1 VVPTQMLA
9 YPNVPWDTGPER
21 IQQGNRRGRLAT
33 TSGGRRKVGHAS
45 LPVIKRCG
53 MRKISNQQSPKII
66 GASVTRLE
74 DEPLVRGR
82 GLFAADVSFPHQ
94 LHMRV
99 VRSPVA
105 HARIGAVEIAKA
117 VSAPGVV
124 AIWTGR
130 DLADLAPIDFRDDRV
145 EKLVP
150 YRQPVLARDRVRYV
164 GEPVAAVFAEN
175 PYQAEDAAEQVT
187 VALDELLPLM
197 SADAAPGEFAPGLTT
212 EPMIIEK
219 SYGDVE
225 HAFRTAHAVVELDLS
240 IGRHSGVP
248 LETRGAIARY
258 DSDRDILELHGAAK
272 VPHRNREQ
280 LARILQRPLAGVH
293 LFEGHV
299 GGGFGVRGELYPE
312 DVLVCLGALR
322 LARPVKWIE
331 DRHEHLVATNHSRQ
345 QRHQVRAAVDA
356 EGFILAIDDRFLH
369 DQGAYVRTH
378 GARVVDLTA
387 GMLPG
392 PYRLPA
398 YRAAGHY
405 RLTNKTPAATYRSPG
420 RYESTFVR
428 ERLLDA
434 VAHRV
439 GIDRVEVRRR
449 NLIGTDDMPFARPLD
464 ALGDDVVLD
473 SGDYAGLL
481 DKTLARVEWTKLNA
495 TLAQRRRDGETVGAG
510 LAMFVEK
517 SGLGPSDGVK
527 VTVDANGHV
536 EVVTGGAS
544 LGQGFETV
552 MAQICAETLGVDYR
566 RITVVHGQTNR
577 IAHGVG
583 AHATRATVM
592 TGSATQV
599 AALKVRALALDVAA
613 QLLQAASA
621 ELTIADGR
629 VIRTG
634 MPAGPSL
641 DLGEIARKLVPGSK
655 LLNGREP
662 GLAAEGWF
670 HTEHMTYPYG
680 VHVAVVAIDRGTGHV
695 AVEKY
700 LIAYDVGRAVNPML
714 VEGQLVGGLAQGLGG
729 ALSEEF
735 RYDERGEP
743 LSVTFADYLV
753 PGLRDVPCADVL
765 LTQDTPSPRNPLGLK
780 GAGEGG
786 VNAVGAAIAAAIDDA
801 IGQPGAIVA
810 LPVTPA
816 RVKALLDRPPG
827 SKESR
832 PARAVD
838 KAI

>member
-1 VVPTQMLA
+1 
-9 YPNVPWDTGPER
+9 
-21 IQQGNRRGRLAT
+21 
-33 TSGGRRKVGHAS
+33 
-45 LPVIKRCG
+45 
-53 MRKISNQQSPKII
+53 
-66 GASVTRLE
+66 
-74 DEPLVRGR
+74 
-82 GLFAADVSFPHQ
+82 
-94 LHMRV
+94 
-99 VRSPVA
+99 
-105 HARIGAVEIAKA
+105 
-117 VSAPGVV
+117 
-124 AIWTGR
+124 
-130 DLADLAPIDFRDDRV
+130 
-145 EKLVP
+145 
-150 YRQPVLARDRVRYV
+150 
-164 GEPVAAVFAEN
+164 
-175 PYQAEDAAEQVT
+175 
-187 VALDELLPLM
+187 
-197 SADAAPGEFAPGLTT
+197 
-212 EPMIIEK
+212 
-219 SYGDVE
+219 
-225 HAFRTAHAVVELDLS
+225 
-240 IGRHSGVP
+240 
-248 LETRGAIARY
+248 
-258 DSDRDILELHGAAK
+258 
-272 VPHRNREQ
+272 
-280 LARILQRPLAGVH
+280 VH

-322 LARPVKWIE
+322 LRRPVKWIE

-345 QRHQVRAAVDA
+345 QRHQIRAAVDRT
-356 EGFILAIDDRFLH
+356 GFILGIEDRFFH

-434 VAHRV
+434 IAQRL

-449 NLIGTDDMPFARPLD
+449 NLIGTAEMPFARPLD

-481 DKTLARVEWTKLNA
+481 DKALERVEWRKLKA
-495 TLAQRRRDGETVGAG
+495 GLAQRRRDGETVGAG

-517 SGLGPSDGVK
+517 SGLGPADGVK
-527 VTVDANGHV
+527 VTVDPSGHV

-552 MAQICAETLGVDYR
+552 MAQICADTLGVDYR
-566 RITVVHGQTNR
+566 RIRVVHGRTDR
-577 IAHGVG
+577 IEHGIG

-592 TGSATQV
+592 TGSATHV
-599 AALKVRALALDVAA
+599 AALKARALALEIAA
-613 QLLQAASA
+613 QLLQAPSD
-621 ELTIADGR
+621 ELTIAAGR
-629 VIRTG
+629 VIRKD

-641 DLGEIARKLVPGSK
+641 DLGEIARKLAPGSK

-680 VHVAVVAIDRGTGHV
+680 VHIAVVAIDRGTGRV
-695 AVEKY
+695 EVEKY

-714 VEGQLVGGLAQGLGG
+714 VDGQLVGGLAQGLGG

-753 PGLRDVPCADVL
+753 PTLRDVPAVDVL
-765 LTQDTPSPRNPLGLK
+765 LTQDAPSPRNPLGLK

-786 VNAVGAAIAAAIDDA
+786 VNAVGAAIASAIDDA

-810 LPVTPA
+810 LPVTPG
-816 RVKALLDRPPG
+816 RLKALLNKQDEQ
-827 SKESR
+827 SEESR

-838 KAI
+838 KAM

>member
-1 VVPTQMLA
+1 MKGA
-9 YPNVPWDTGPER
+9 
-21 IQQGNRRGRLAT
+21 
-33 TSGGRRKVGHAS
+33 AS
-45 LPVIKRCG
+45 LKE
-53 MRKISNQQSPKII
+53 NLHPKLI

-82 GLFAADVSFPHQ
+82 GLFAADVSFPYQ

-105 HARIGAVEIAKA
+105 HAGIGAVEIGKA
-117 VSAPGVV
+117 LSMPGVV
-124 AIWTGR
+124 AVWTGR

-145 EKLVP
+145 ERLVP

-164 GEPVAAVFAEN
+164 GEPIAVVFAED

-187 VALDELLPLM
+187 AELDELPPLV
-197 SADAAPGEFAPGLTT
+197 SSDAAPGEFAPGLST
-212 EPMIIEK
+212 EPMIVEK
-219 SYGDVE
+219 HYGDLD
-225 HAFRTAHAVVELDLS
+225 HAFRSAHAVVELDLS

-258 DSDRDILELHGAAK
+258 DAARDMLELHGAAK

-280 LARILQRPLAGVH
+280 LAKILQRPLSSLH

-322 LARPVKWIE
+322 LRRPVKWIE
-331 DRHEHLVATNHSRQ
+331 DRQEHFVATNHSRQ
-345 QRHQVRAAVDA
+345 QRHKIRAAVDST
-356 EGFILAIDDRFLH
+356 GFILGMEDEFFH

-398 YRAAGHY
+398 YRAAGRY

-420 RYESTFVR
+420 RYEGTFVR
-428 ERLLDA
+428 ERMLDA
-434 VAHRV
+434 VAQRL
-439 GIDRVEVRRR
+439 GLDRVEVRRR
-449 NLIGTDDMPFARPLD
+449 NLIGTAEMPFARPLD

-481 DKTLARVEWTKLNA
+481 DQALQRIEWTKLDA
-495 TLAQRRRDGETVGAG
+495 SLAQRRQNGETVGVG

-517 SGLGPSDGVK
+517 SGLGPSDGVN
-527 VTVDANGHV
+527 VTVDPNGHV

-552 MAQICAETLGVDYR
+552 MAQICAEALGVDYR
-566 RITVVHGQTNR
+566 GVRVVHGRTDR
-577 IAHGVG
+577 IEHGIG

-592 TGSATQV
+592 TGSATHV
-599 AALKVRALALDVAA
+599 AALKVRSLALEIAA
-613 QLLQAASA
+613 QLLQASSD
-621 ELTIADGR
+621 ELTIAAGR
-629 VIRTG
+629 VVRND

-641 DLGEIARKLVPGSK
+641 ELGEIARRLAPGSK
-655 LLNGREP
+655 LLNGRAP
-662 GLAAEGWF
+662 GLTAEGWF

-680 VHVAVVAIDRGTGHV
+680 VHVAVVAVDQGTGAV
-695 AVEKY
+695 VVEKY

-729 ALSEEF
+729 ALWEEF

-753 PGLRDVPCADVL
+753 PGLREVPRVDVL
-765 LTQDTPSPRNPLGLK
+765 LTQDAPSPRNPLGLK

-786 VNAVGAAIAAAIDDA
+786 VNAVGAAIASAIDDA

-816 RVKALLDRPPG
+816 RLKALLARSGKPNQ
-827 SKESR
+827 EWR

-838 KAI
+838 KAM

>member
-1 VVPTQMLA
+1 MEPQP
-9 YPNVPWDTGPER
+9 PN
-21 IQQGNRRGRLAT
+21 
-33 TSGGRRKVGHAS
+33 
-45 LPVIKRCG
+45 
-53 MRKISNQQSPKII
+53 II

-74 DEPLVRGR
+74 DAPLVQGR

-99 VRSPVA
+99 VRSSAA
-105 HARIGAVEIAKA
+105 HARIGVVDISEAL
-117 VSAPGVV
+117 SAPGVL
-124 AIWTGR
+124 AAWTGR
-130 DLADLAPIDFRDDRV
+130 DLADIPPIDFRDDRV

-150 YRQPVLARDRVRYV
+150 YRQPVLARERVRYV
-164 GEPVAAVFAEN
+164 GEPIAVVFADD
-175 PYQAEDAAEQVT
+175 PYRAEDAAELVT
-187 VALDELLPLM
+187 VELEELPPLM
-197 SADAAPGEFAPGLTT
+197 STDAAPGEFAPGLST

-219 SYGDVE
+219 QYGDLDR
-225 HAFRTAHAVVELDLS
+225 AFRSAHAIIELDLCV
-240 IGRHSGVP
+240 GRHSGVP

-258 DSDRDILELHGAAK
+258 DSARDVLELHGAAK

-280 LARILQRPLAGVH
+280 IAKILQRPLGSVH

-322 LARPVKWIE
+322 LGRPVKWIE
-331 DRHEHLVATNHSRQ
+331 DRQEHFVATNHSRQ
-345 QRHQVRAAVDA
+345 QRHRIRAAADST
-356 EGFILAIDDRFLH
+356 GFILGVEDQFFH

-392 PYRLPA
+392 PYRFPA

-434 VAHRV
+434 VAQRL
-439 GIDRVEVRRR
+439 GIDRIEVRRR
-449 NLIGTDDMPFARPLD
+449 NLIGRAEMPFARPLD

-481 DKTLARVEWTKLNA
+481 DQTLARIGWAKLNA
-495 TLAQRRRDGETVGAG
+495 SLTQRRRAGETVGAG

-517 SGLGPSDGVK
+517 SGLGPADGVK
-527 VTVDANGHV
+527 VTVEPTGDV

-566 RITVVHGQTNR
+566 RVNVVHGRTDR
-577 IAHGVG
+577 IDHGIG

-592 TGSATQV
+592 TGSATHV
-599 AALKVRALALDVAA
+599 AALKVRALALEAA
-613 QLLQAASA
+613 SQLLQASSDA
-621 ELTIADGR
+621 LTIADGR
-629 VIRTG
+629 VIRKD

-641 DLGEIARKLVPGSK
+641 DLGEIAR
-655 LLNGREP
+655 RET

-680 VHVAVVAIDRGTGHV
+680 VHVAVVAIDRGTGGV

-735 RYDERGEP
+735 CYDERGEP

-753 PGLRDVPCADVL
+753 PTLRDVPHIDVL
-765 LTQDTPSPRNPLGLK
+765 ITQDAPSPRNPLGLK

-786 VNAVGAAIAAAIDDA
+786 VNAVGAAIASAIDDA
-801 IGQPGAIVA
+801 IGQPGAIVR

-816 RVKALLDRPPG
+816 RLKALLDRPQQ
-827 SKESR
+827 ESH
-832 PARAVD
+832 PARAMD
-838 KAI
+838 KAM